1 MFPAVFRLDD
11 LSRLAFH
18 SDPETGFHLF
28 ASPELSGVRTEIVRL
43 DTQLAPFRRLPDVMY
58 VCRRGEVWEIWIIE
72 FQSRS
77 RIWPDARASECVID
91 AVLRVCNPAAFSSY
105 EIRVVEV
112 RIREASQH
120 DHRQSTDQIR
130 TYRGRPD
137 GLLCFQPSNVLVDA
151 HPSDPRFASSATWP
165 FLAFSR
171 HVSAD
176 HVLEMHIRLGA
187 CADALAPEK
196 IMQRQLLGHVG
207 RARFT
212 DDRRMWQLD
221 EALMNLNSARIS
233 PHERRDR
240 LTDEEWRL
248 LVDDAIVRAYTEL
261 PERDRINR
269 LEGIED
275 GKLEGKLEGAREFA
289 RRALSALVP
298 AERLSSMLL
307 DVERLQTPEEIQ
319 AFTINVLQRHR

>member
-1 MFPAVFRLDD
+1 
-11 LSRLAFH
+11 
-18 SDPETGFHLF
+18 
-28 ASPELSGVRTEIVRL
+28 
-43 DTQLAPFRRLPDVMY
+43 
-58 VCRRGEVWEIWIIE
+58 
-72 FQSRS
+72 
-77 RIWPDARASECVID
+77 
-91 AVLRVCNPAAFSSY
+91 
-105 EIRVVEV
+105 
-112 RIREASQH
+112 
-120 DHRQSTDQIR
+120 
-130 TYRGRPD
+130 
-137 GLLCFQPSNVLVDA
+137 
-151 HPSDPRFASSATWP
+151 
-165 FLAFSR
+165 
-171 HVSAD
+171 
-176 HVLEMHIRLGA
+176 
-187 CADALAPEK
+187 
-196 IMQRQLLGHVG
+196 
-207 RARFT
+207 
-212 DDRRMWQLD
+212 
-221 EALMNLNSARIS
+221 MNLNSARIS